1 MNPVNKQYGL
11 LMPKKKQS
19 SFKVSNIFGDD
30 SDEETPKQEINSSLQ
45 RSSLQAKIKRQTQLE
60 IDKALEAD
68 PTVYEYDSIYD
79 DLQATKEEKDSA
91 VKQKKDRKPKYIAG
105 LLKAAETRKRE
116 DERRAERKVQKERE
130 NEGGEFDDKEVFVTG
145 AYRKKMQEMQEL
157 EEKERREAAM
167 EDLLDVKKQKDM
179 SGFYRY
185 MLNQQSGGATVEDK
199 TKEVSVKEEPDSPNQ
214 SSSGGQGEKTRS
226 GPDISKERQSSKE
239 RNRSSSTDRGRRS
252 SSRDRG
258 RRSSSR
264 DRGRRSSS
272 RDRGRKSRDS
282 SDDSRERQRVRE
294 KTESKDRHR
303 KRRHSPDSPKL
314 SRKNASD
321 RDNRKKESSH
331 EKQARRDKQRHRNES
346 DSESEGPDRVRGNR
360 SRSREEDRHDRDKNT
375 RKEERKKSP
384 ETETK
389 MEKKSEDKP
398 ESTEIK
404 KSGVV
409 SKKTTDSAASEARK
423 RYLERK
429 LAKERAKLNQQE
441 G

>member
-19 SFKVSNIFGDD
+19 TFKVSNVFGDD

-79 DLQATKEEKDSA
+79 DLQATKEEKDLA

-167 EDLLDVKKQKDM
+167 EELLDVKKQKDM

-185 MLNQQSGGATVEDK
+185 MLNQQSGEATAEKKEKED
-199 TKEVSVKEEPDSPNQ
+199 VSVKEEPDSPKQ
-214 SSSGGQGEKTRS
+214 SSSSGPEEKTRS
-226 GPDISKERQSSKE
+226 GSDISQRAYRERGSSKE
-239 RNRSSSTDRGRRS
+239 RNSRRS

-264 DRGRRSSS
+264 DRGRRS
-272 RDRGRKSRDS
+272 RDS
-282 SDDSRERQRVRE
+282 SDDSRERHDRMRE
-294 KTESKDRHR
+294 KSESKDRHR
-303 KRRHSPDSPKL
+303 KRKHSPDSPRH
-314 SRKNASD
+314 SRKNTSD
-321 RDNRKKESSH
+321 RDKRRESSR
-331 EKQARRDKQRHRNES
+331 EKELRRDKQRHRRGS
-346 DSESEGPDRVRGNR
+346 DSGSEDPDRDSLNKYRPNEKER
-360 SRSREEDRHDRDKNT
+360 LNKDKYSRKQGEYVERE
-375 RKEERKKSP
+375 KSP
-384 ETETK
+384 ERETK
-389 MEKKSEDKP
+389 TEKRSENKP
-398 ESTEIK
+398 ESKDIK

-429 LAKERAKLNQQE
+429 LAKEKAKLSQQE
-441 G
+441 